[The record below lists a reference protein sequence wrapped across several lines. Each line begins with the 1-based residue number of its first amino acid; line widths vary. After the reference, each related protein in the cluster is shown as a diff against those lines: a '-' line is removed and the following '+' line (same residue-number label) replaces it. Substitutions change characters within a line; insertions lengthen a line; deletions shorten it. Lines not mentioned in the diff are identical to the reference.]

1 MREPPVEEIVSKIVS
16 AFHPR
21 RVMLFGSL
29 ARGDGR
35 PESDADILVEMET
48 DLKPFDRRLAV
59 DRIFGLRDWAMDV
72 LVYTPDE
79 VERFKDVVGT
89 MLHTILAEGRVL
101 YERP

>member
-1 MREPPVEEIVSKIVS
+1 MREPPIEEIVGKIVT

-29 ARGDGR
+29 ARGDGNA
-35 PESDADILVEMET
+35 ESDADILVEMET

-72 LVYTPDE
+72 LVYTPEE
-79 VERFKDVVGT
+79 VERFKGVVGT
-89 MLHTILAEGRVL
+89 MLHTILTEGRVL